1 MNLSGVGSAILLLAS
16 LIAPCVLAD
25 QPAAQGERRTV
36 EQILPLVNEYC
47 GACHL
52 VPRPDILP
60 KRHWPAII
68 KTMEDIARERMH
80 REFIPADALRD
91 IMAFYYGSGPE
102 ELPTLPYIDE
112 VQPNRVFVAKDIAA
126 RSAIPFVTNVNAVML
141 NKRDP
146 LEFLVCDGEAKKLML
161 LSQRRKGWDEIPLAD
176 IDIPVHTQVVD
187 IDDDGDSDILV
198 ADLGMLPPSPALV
211 GKLFLLRQVA
221 PGKFNKELLREGL
234 GRIADA
240 RVLDLDGD
248 GDLDIAAAV
257 FGGGDVG
264 EIVWLENV
272 GSKSLAKY
280 ETHQLLKL
288 SGALNVSPADLNQ
301 DGKVDLVSLIAQEHE
316 MVVAF
321 IGNGKGEFE
330 KRMLARAPHPMY
342 GSTSL
347 QPVDLDRD
355 GDMDLLFTNGDAFDA
370 QTDPKPYHGVQWLEN
385 KGHLE
390 FQYHDIGRFY
400 GASSA
405 TAGDLDGDGDLD
417 VVVSSWVSFWND
429 PKRQSVA
436 WYENDGH
443 QNFAPH
449 AISHSPPGLVSLQ
462 LVDVNG
468 DGALD
473 IVAGAVRMDLLL
485 AKLGSSYK
493 ASRLFPP
500 PSKDGLNSRV
510 LVFENKP
517 SAHARE

>member
-1 MNLSGVGSAILLLAS
+1 
-16 LIAPCVLAD
+16 
-25 QPAAQGERRTV
+25 
-36 EQILPLVNEYC
+36 
-47 GACHL
+47 
-52 VPRPDILP
+52 
-60 KRHWPAII
+60 
-68 KTMEDIARERMH
+68 MEDIARDRMH
-80 REFIPADALRD
+80 REFIPEDAMRD
-91 IMAFYYGSGPE
+91 ITAFYYGSAPE

-112 VQPNRVFVAKDIAA
+112 TPPKRMFIAKDIGA
-126 RSAIPFVTNVNAVML
+126 RSAIPFVTNL
-141 NKRDP
+141 NSVKLNGGDP
-146 LEFLVCDGEAKKLML
+146 LEFLACDGEAKKLIL
-161 LSQRRKGWDEIPLAD
+161 LSKSRKGWSEAPLAD

-187 IDDDGDSDILV
+187 IDADGDSDILV
-198 ADLGMLPPSPALV
+198 ADLGLLPPSPALV

-221 PGKFNKELLREGL
+221 PGKFGKELLRDGF

-248 GDLDIAAAV
+248 GDLDIAVAV

-264 EIVWLENV
+264 EVMWLENV
-272 GSKSLAKY
+272 GSKTAAKY
-280 ETHQLLKL
+280 EPHQLLKL
-288 SGALNVSPADLNQ
+288 SGALNVSPVDLNQ
-301 DGKVDLVSLIAQEHE
+301 DGNIDLVSLIAQEHE

-330 KRMLARAPHPMY
+330 KHMLARAPHPMY

-385 KGHLE
+385 KGDLN

-429 PKRQSVA
+429 PKRQSLV

-449 AISHSPPGLVSLQ
+449 AISNSPPGLVSLQ

-473 IVAGAVRMDLLL
+473 IVASALRMDLLL
-485 AKLGSSYK
+485 AKLGYSYK

-517 SAHARE
+517 NTRSR